1 MSTVDLSLSRRVF
14 HVWSKLVRHA
24 LPPTLYFFVAF
35 NLISLTTD
43 LLVHNYWFRLS
54 SFMLAST
61 TALVVGKVVLVVD
74 RVRIIDKFRG
84 GPLIRPILYKAVF
97 YSAVVLVVRFLE
109 KVLHVAWDAGG
120 FGSAFRDALQDFSW
134 HRFVAVHMWI
144 FICFLIYVTATE
156 LNALVGQGQL
166 YRLFFRH
173 RSAEYGLTRHEHIRV
188 LLELSRLAESTPRE
202 LLLDPATPPG
212 SRLVAI
218 IDALRQRPA

>member
-1 MSTVDLSLSRRVF
+1 MSTVDVSLSRRVF
-14 HVWSKLVRHA
+14 HAWSKLVRH
-24 LPPTLYFFVAF
+24 LMPPTLYFFVAF

-54 SFMLAST
+54 SFLLAST
-61 TALVVGKVVLVVD
+61 TALVVGKVVLIVD

-84 GPLIRPILYKAVF
+84 GPLIKPIVYKAVF
-97 YSAVVLVVRFLE
+97 YSTVVLVVRFLE

-156 LNALVGQGQL
+156 LNALVGQGQF
-166 YRLFFRH
+166 YRLFFHH
-173 RSAEYGLTRHEHIRV
+173 RSSEYGLTRHQHIRA

-202 LLLDPATPPG
+202 QLLDPATPQG